1 MPYAYGS
8 GFIIDTQGASSLGQG
23 AATVAHTDY
32 ASAIYFNPA
41 LINKLEGTQVELGT
55 TLLFPSSKFK
65 SDVTG
70 KTFKIERD
78 VFYPSTFYLTHKIN
92 DKVSAGLGVFNPF
105 GLRTKW
111 SENWE
116 GRYIITNSEMQ
127 TYNIN
132 PVVSYQITPYIAVAA
147 GLDFLFLDAT
157 LEKKINLSLLTSPFP
172 FPDGGQKFKGD
183 GNGVGYNLGILFEPH
198 KNISIGAS
206 YRSKIKVDIDGD
218 ATFDLPPG
226 SPPFI
231 SELFPDTPGNTDIT
245 LPQQT
250 YLGIYY
256 KGFDPLT
263 FEVALRWEG
272 WSTYDQLKINLDKPV
287 AGSKTSFSKKDWK
300 NTYTVSI
307 GAKYQ
312 LNDKV
317 AFLAGYLYGGNP
329 IPDKTFDPTIPD
341 AKTHQWSI
349 GTDIKYKKLRF
360 ALAYA
365 YQKWQSRNKSNS
377 IDDTP
382 DDGFF
387 NSATSANGEYNSDL
401 HVIGITLNYRF

>member
-8 GFIIDTQGASSLGQG
+8 GFTIDTQGASSLAQG
-23 AATVAHTDY
+23 AATIAHTDY

-65 SDVTG
+65 SDITG

-78 VFYPSTFYLTHKIN
+78 VLYPSTFYITHKIN

-116 GRYIITNSEMQ
+116 GRYIITNSGMQ

-132 PVVSYQITPYIAVAA
+132 PVVSYQITPYIAVGA

-157 LEKKINLSLLTSPFP
+157 LEKKINLSLLTFPFP

-206 YRSKIKVDIDGD
+206 YRSEIKVDIDGD

-231 SELFPDTPGNTDIT
+231 RALFPDTPGNTDIT

-272 WSTYDQLKINLDKPV
+272 WATYDQLKINLDKPV
-287 AGSKTSFSKKDWK
+287 AGSKTSISKKDWK
-300 NTYTVSI
+300 DTYSVSI

-312 LNDKV
+312 LNDSV

-341 AKTHQWSI
+341 AKTHQLSI
-349 GTDIKYKKLRF
+349 GTDIKYKKIRF

>member
-1 MPYAYGS
+1 MSYAYGS
-8 GFIIDTQGASSLGQG
+8 GFTIDTQGASSLAQG
-23 AATVAHTDY
+23 AATIAHTDY

-65 SDVTG
+65 SDITG

-78 VFYPSTFYLTHKIN
+78 VLYPSTFYITHKIN

-116 GRYIITNSEMQ
+116 GRYIITNSGMQ

-132 PVVSYQITPYIAVAA
+132 PVVSYQITPYIAVGA

-157 LEKKINLSLLTSPFP
+157 LEKKINLSLLTFPFP

-206 YRSKIKVDIDGD
+206 YRSEIKVDIDGD

-231 SELFPDTPGNTDIT
+231 RALFPDTPGNTDIT

-272 WSTYDQLKINLDKPV
+272 WATYDQLKINLDKPV
-287 AGSKTSFSKKDWK
+287 AGSKTSISKKDWK
-300 NTYTVSI
+300 DTYSVSI

-312 LNDKV
+312 LNDSV

-341 AKTHQWSI
+341 AKTHQLSI

-387 NSATSANGEYNSDL
+387 NPATSANGEYNSNL

>member
-23 AATVAHTDY
+23 AATIAHTDY

-65 SDVTG
+65 SDITG

-105 GLRTKW
+105 GLRAKW

-147 GLDFLFLDAT
+147 GLDFLFFDAT
-157 LEKKINLSLLTSPFP
+157 LEKKINLSLLTPFP

-198 KNISIGAS
+198 KDISIGAS
-206 YRSKIKVDIDGD
+206 YRSKIKVDIDGN

-231 SELFPDTPGNTDIT
+231 SALFPDTPGNTDIT

-256 KGFDPLT
+256 KGFDPLS

-272 WSTYDQLKINLDKPV
+272 WSAYDQLKINLDKSV
-287 AGSKTSFSKKDWK
+287 AGSTTFISKKDWK

-312 LNDKV
+312 LNDQV

-329 IPDKTFDPTIPD
+329 IPDKTFDPAIPD

-401 HVIGITLNYRF
+401 HVIGISLNYRF